1 MEDVGHGEKFVAVL
15 EKAYAPYKSPVA
27 KREVAHWANGKEPAV
42 VRATYQELRETFS
55 NRYGSPPDLPDVI
68 VAYKAVK
75 ETLPPPMALPDP
87 DFEER
92 KRTITPEE
100 RALGAEFF
108 KKIME
113 GMANGVHPQ
122 DVYAEWL
129 AENPETE
136 DAGAEVYDGGGGGY
150 GDWGNLDEELA

>member
-1 MEDVGHGEKFVAVL
+1 MESVDRGEQFVAVL

-27 KREVAHWANGKEPAV
+27 RREVVHWANGKDVAA

-87 DFEER
+87 EYEER

-100 RALGAEFF
+100 RALSAEFL
-108 KKIME
+108 KKVME
-113 GMANGVHPQ
+113 GMSDGVHPR

-136 DAGAEVYDGGGGGY
+136 DAGAEVPDGGGSSH
-150 GDWGNLDEELA
+150 GDWDDIDEEFA